1 MMNRFQ
7 ALELLE
13 WGEKQNPG
21 PWRAHS
27 LTAARAAEAIAN
39 ACGMDAERAF
49 VFGALHDIGRY
60 EGVRGLHHAIAGYE
74 LMTRKG
80 ESEIARIC
88 ITHSFPRMR
97 VDDAASELDM
107 TDGELEF
114 MKNFLSTRP
123 ADDYDRLIQLCDSI
137 SLPEGVC
144 LMEKRLVDV
153 ALRHGVGGNT
163 IEKWKAFLSLRDEF
177 SNRAGGSIYRL
188 FSEAIM
194 VTFGN

>member
-49 VFGALHDIGRY
+49 VFGM
-60 EGVRGLHHAIAGYE
+60 HHAIAGYE

-114 MKNFLSTRP
+114 MKNFLIASP
-123 ADDYDRLIQLCDSI
+123 ADDYDRLIQL
-137 SLPEGVC
+137 
-144 LMEKRLVDV
+144 
-153 ALRHGVGGNT
+153 
-163 IEKWKAFLSLRDEF
+163 
-177 SNRAGGSIYRL
+177 
-188 FSEAIM
+188 
-194 VTFGN
+194 

>member
-60 EGVRGLHHAIAGYE
+60 EGVRGMHHAIAGYE
-74 LMTRKG
+74 MMTRKG

-114 MKNFLSTRP
+114 MNNFLSARP

-163 IEKWKAFLSLRDEF
+163 I
-177 SNRAGGSIYRL
+177 
-188 FSEAIM
+188 
-194 VTFGN
+194 

>member
-27 LTAARAAEAIAN
+27 LTAARAAEAIAT

-60 EGVRGLHHAIAGYE
+60 EGVRGNASRDCRLRDDDAKG
-74 LMTRKG
+74 RKRNR
-80 ESEIARIC
+80 AHLL
-88 ITHSFPRMR
+88 THSFPRMR

-114 MKNFLSTRP
+114 MKNFLSARP

-163 IEKWKAFLSLRDEF
+163 ISKWKAFLSLRDEF
-177 SNRAGGSIYRL
+177 SNRAGGSIYQL

>member
-1 MMNRFQ
+1 M
-7 ALELLE
+7 
-13 WGEKQNPG
+13 
-21 PWRAHS
+21 
-27 LTAARAAEAIAN
+27 
-39 ACGMDAERAF
+39 
-49 VFGALHDIGRY
+49 
-60 EGVRGLHHAIAGYE
+60 HHAIAGYE
-74 LMTRKG
+74 MMTRKG

-114 MKNFLSTRP
+114 MKNFLSARP

-163 IEKWKAFLSLRDEF
+163 ISKWKAFLSLRDDVF
-177 SNRAGGSIYRL
+177 KPRRRQHLSAFFGSNYGNIWKLTGEISIRIQVY
-188 FSEAIM
+188 AY
-194 VTFGN
+194 V